1 MEKNTFYRL
10 LAANI
15 KLTRQLKGMTQ
26 EELAEKAGLSTTH
39 IGRIENGKAE
49 PKVYSYY
56 KLCAALGIQLPSSL
70 ENFQAQMD
78 REIDE

>member
-10 LAANI
+10 MAANI

-49 PKVYSYY
+49 PKMYSYY
-56 KLCAALGIQLPSSL
+56 KLCAALGIQTPASL
-70 ENFQAQMD
+70 EYLQAQMD
-78 REIDE
+78 RDTEE